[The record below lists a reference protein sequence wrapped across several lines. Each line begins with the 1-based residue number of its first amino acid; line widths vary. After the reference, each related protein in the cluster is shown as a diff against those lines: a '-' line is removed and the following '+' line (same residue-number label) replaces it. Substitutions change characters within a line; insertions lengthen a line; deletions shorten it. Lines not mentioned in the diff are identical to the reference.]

1 MPTNDAELIKSIRSM
16 LLNDDGNIPMVK
28 LQRNNPVVEANNNI
42 SSSKAAKAQ
51 ENAVEG
57 LTCNFGDEDSSS
69 SDDDSN
75 DDKSSDDERSML
87 LHDEVHPATSNAAGP
102 LIIDEFDKGAKDTSN
117 SNDDDDVVF
126 ENTSFPTIRQRSR
139 SDSESSS
146 SSSGSSS
153 SSSSS
158 SSDGSGSSSSSSS
171 SC

>member
-16 LLNDDGNIPMVK
+16 LLNDDGNIPMVQ

-42 SSSKAAKAQ
+42 SSRKVAKAQ

-57 LTCNFGDEDSSS
+57 LTCNFGGEDSSS
-69 SDDDSN
+69 SDDDSS

-87 LHDEVHPATSNAAGP
+87 VHDEVPPATSNAAGP
-102 LIIDEFDKGAKDTSN
+102 LINDEFDKGAKDTSN
-117 SNDDDDVVF
+117 SNDDDVVF
-126 ENTSFPTIRQRSR
+126 ENTVFRTIRQRSR

-158 SSDGSGSSSSSSS
+158 SSDGSGSSSSSCS